1 MSDIGIFP
9 QRPAAVSAYSKN
21 RTELGTTFMELLKG
35 SNNAITGHERLWSIP
50 ISCYAGSA
58 MLDADLPSWMDKAD
72 VGTVAVLTL
81 DNGECLTAEVRDFND
96 EKEELIVDVVSAN
109 RPHP

>member
-1 MSDIGIFP
+1 MSGF
-9 QRPAAVSAYSKN
+9 
-21 RTELGTTFMELLKG
+21 G
-35 SNNAITGHERLWSIP
+35 SFQFLVML
-50 ISCYAGSA
+50 GSA

-96 EKEELIVDVVSAN
+96 DKEELIVDVEGVN
-109 RPHP
+109 RTV